1 MIGIFDQEMFDAG
14 WTDLPMRLTALA
26 LHCEQ
31 LRTYPVGL
39 LWQDELEAVLY
50 QHASIRRDIVAAVS
64 GVLEYLRGN
73 GRLYSQTLSSGDVP
87 NIFPPLTVSRDADVR
102 EVWLRLLGSAASKSP
117 SVARGIGFLSWQRQD
132 LLGSKSIR
140 ISNASSAAV
149 DILAIRQL
157 EEWNVFIREYHKPDL
172 SAVRVA
178 ILGGKRAPIERAR
191 QELASYGLAELRWLP
206 PSREEH
212 RTQADTLSRLQN
224 IDLLVVCTDLLGHV
238 DTDHL
243 KGGIL
248 PCRRRDVHNHSTAS
262 VVQEILAYFYNK
274 G

>member
-31 LRTYPVGL
+31 LKTYPVGL